1 MTAKATI
8 PPSPTRPR
16 KQLHRIE
23 IKQKPGR
30 KTGLFVQVGDLA
42 EPIDAL
48 FRLKFSSWP
57 GLTWL
62 DPAIYVFLVLQRRRR
77 ARHKAGHDELCRGT

>member
-1 MTAKATI
+1 MATI

-48 FRLKFSSWP
+48 FRLKFFVMA
-57 GLTWL
+57 GL
-62 DPAIYVFLVLQRRRR
+62 
-77 ARHKAGHDELCRGT
+77 DELCRGYLILLAAF